1 MLWFS
6 YFCLWEQQHNNRNGK
21 GTMPGRGRRAWQM
34 HEGFYGNPDTLCTG
48 QALGE
53 PHTSIRK
60 AAGESQAAQN
70 TDQAY
75 SVSIATG

>member
-1 MLWFS
+1 
-6 YFCLWEQQHNNRNGK
+6 
-21 GTMPGRGRRAWQM
+21 M